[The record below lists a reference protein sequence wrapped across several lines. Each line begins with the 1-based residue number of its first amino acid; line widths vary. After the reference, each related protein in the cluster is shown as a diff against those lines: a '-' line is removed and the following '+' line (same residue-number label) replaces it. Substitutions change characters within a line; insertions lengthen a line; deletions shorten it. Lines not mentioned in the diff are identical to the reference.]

1 MKRRLIVALTVAL
14 AGSALAASVADAR
27 TPRATAH
34 RTHASKAKPAS
45 PVCHGYGLVA
55 NASTPL
61 GPVTAPPPGKL
72 CEVTIHHGYP
82 VPDAGCTPGAINPS
96 LTLAVLRDARFR
108 TACVR
113 DKTSTP
119 TEKEKTYFAYAA
131 SKPHPNAGLAQVCE
145 LDHLISLELGGSDG
159 VDNIWPQCGPASVLH
174 DERYFHRKDIVEN
187 YLADQVEKGVI
198 DLATAQRG
206 IAADWTQYLP
216 AAEAWHPTHKQK
228 RQSDK

>member
-1 MKRRLIVALTVAL
+1 VPT
-14 AGSALAASVADAR
+14 
-27 TPRATAH
+27 
-34 RTHASKAKPAS
+34 
-45 PVCHGYGLVA
+45 
-55 NASTPL
+55 ASTPL
-61 GPVTAPPPGKL
+61 ATVTPPPPGKH
-72 CEVTIHHGYP
+72 CEATIHHGYP

-96 LTLAVLRDARFR
+96 LTLTVLRDARFR

-119 TEKEKTYFAYAA
+119 TEKEKTYLAYAA

-145 LDHLISLELGGSDG
+145 LDHLVSLELGGSDG
-159 VDNIWPQCGPASVLH
+159 VDNIWPQCGPASVMH

-198 DLATAQRG
+198 DLADAQRG

-216 AAEAWHPTHKQK
+216 AAEAWHPAHKQK